1 MNYDFIIGVFLALFC
16 LSWLLKRRQD
26 EEPVEIVEVEDLWVI
41 EYSFDPEA
49 LKFGLN
55 DEDLKNWL

>member
-16 LSWLLKRRQD
+16 LSWLLNRRQD

-41 EYSFDPEA
+41 EYSFDPKA